1 MQEETKVYQGLMP
14 LSDEEYRKV
23 DAINASG
30 LRTLVTKTPFHYVYE
45 KANPRKETSSTIFGT
60 YVHHVVL
67 ENGLSKF
74 TPSPHCDRRTKD
86 GKALAEAHA
95 KECAEKGLISIDS
108 EDYESLAQI
117 DKEAKTNKLFQILL
131 SNPEAIKERAV
142 FATHADGFLMKGK
155 VDLVMSHDGEII
167 LCDLKTSESIDAQDF
182 SRSIYNYGYHSQM
195 AFYDM
200 LLAMNGM
207 KPTRHLIAAI
217 ENKQPH
223 CFRVFEIEPE
233 AIEAGRVA
241 IHHGLAEYAKCKKTN
256 TWPNYQDDIVSIG
269 LPGFANTF

>member
-1 MQEETKVYQGLMP
+1 MQEGKTYKGLMP
-14 LSDEEYRKV
+14 LDDTEYRAV

-30 LRTLVTKTPFHYVYE
+30 LRTLIAKTPFHYVYE

-60 YVHHVVL
+60 HVHHVVL

-95 KECAEKGLISIDS
+95 RECAEKGLTSIDY

-117 DKEAKTNKLFQILL
+117 DKEAKSNKLFQILL
-131 SNPEAIKERAV
+131 SNPESIKEHAV
-142 FATHADGFLMKGK
+142 FATHKNGFLMKGK
-155 VDLVMSHDGEII
+155 IDLVMSHAGEII
-167 LCDLKTSESIDAQDF
+167 LCDLKTSESIAHEDF
-182 SRSIYNYGYHSQM
+182 SRSIYNYGYHMQM

-200 LLAMNGM
+200 LLRENGM

-223 CFRVFEIEPE
+223 CFRVFELEPE
-233 AIEAGRVA
+233 AIEAGRLAVEG
-241 IHHGLAEYAKCKKTN
+241 GLEKYAECKRN
-256 TWPNYQDDIVSIG
+256 GEWPNYQEGITSIG
-269 LPGFANTF
+269 LPSFAKTF